1 MSISAMLIAS
11 VALFLSGGIAG
22 YMTADRQGDVAE
34 AHTEQLRELQAGQAT
49 MVTELSKPVVL
60 DAELR
65 SELGKTPPACIV
77 SLGGDPLS
85 AQCLLQMCWQ
95 YGQSSAQRPDCDG
108 AEGLVVDSMAETAI
122 KL

>member
-1 MSISAMLIAS
+1 MLIAS

-34 AHTEQLRELQAGQAT
+34 AHTEQLRDLQAGQAT
-49 MVTELSKPVVL
+49 MVEELSKPVVL

-108 AEGLVVDSMAETAI
+108 AEKLVLDSMTPETAI
-122 KL
+122 EM

>member
-1 MSISAMLIAS
+1 MSISVLLLGS

-22 YMTADRQGDVAE
+22 YITADRQADTAE
-34 AHTEQLRELQAGQAT
+34 AHTEQLRDLQAGQTALA
-49 MVTELSKPVVL
+49 TELSKPVVL

-85 AQCLLQMCWQ
+85 AHCLLQMCWQ

-108 AEGLVVDSMAETAI
+108 AERLVVDTMTETAI
-122 KL
+122 DL